1 MGFNVSDEEYLK
13 KLSKRTGDACV
24 GFNLR
29 KTSRLLSQ
37 LYERAFKSVGIKG
50 TQFSLLM
57 AVAGNKDSTIGKL
70 SQPLGMER
78 STLSRNVA
86 ILQKKGL
93 VTIEQGE
100 DRRQQ
105 RIRITDSGLSV
116 LQDALPLWQGVQE
129 RLCRELGEERIK
141 NLLEDMQHLSKF
153 STARH
158 RK

>member
-13 KLSKRTGDACV
+13 QLSKRTGNACV

-37 LYERAFKSVGIKG
+37 LYERAFKPVGIKG

-57 AVAGNKDSTIGKL
+57 AVARNKDSTIGKL

-78 STLSRNVA
+78 STLSRNIA

-93 VTIEQGE
+93 VTTEEGE
-100 DRRQQ
+100 DRRHQ
-105 RIRITDSGLSV
+105 RIRITDSGISV
-116 LQDALPLWQGVQE
+116 LREALPLWQGVQE
-129 RLCRELGEERIK
+129 CLVRELGEERIK
-141 NLLEDMQHLSKF
+141 NLLEDLQHLSKLF
-153 STARH
+153 EAR
-158 RK
+158 

>member
-1 MGFNVSDEEYLK
+1 MELSNLDEEYLK
-13 KLSKRTGDACV
+13 ELSKRTGNACV

-37 LYERAFKSVGIKG
+37 LYDQALKSVRLKG

-57 AVAGNKDSTIGKL
+57 AVVGNKNSTIGKL
-70 SQPLGMER
+70 SKPLGMER

-93 VTIEQGE
+93 VAIEEGE

-105 RIRITDSGLSV
+105 RIRITDSGISV
-116 LQDALPLWQGVQE
+116 LREALPLWQGVQE
-129 RLCRELGEERIK
+129 SLARELGEGRIK
-141 NLLEDMQHLSKF
+141 SLLENLQSLSQLFKV
-153 STARH
+153 
-158 RK
+158 K